1 MFEYFL
7 CLNIVYII
15 IATDMLIDIPF
26 SPFSPLSPSLPSWP
40 STPGIPILPT
50 LPLGP
55 AVPGLPGGPWGP
67 GKLQLSWDEW
77 IVKLRP
83 FLDESTVST
92 ENRDSRQTASSN
104 WCMMQLCLQTE
115 QMGPD
120 LCSGEFPWISCIYIY
135 RVVHRNKHH
144 QPHYIHAGCN
154 LSY

>member
-1 MFEYFL
+1 MNTYQVKIKIWILWILFFI
-7 CLNIVYII
+7 NG
-15 IATDMLIDIPF
+15 IAAAQYTVPV

-55 AVPGLPGGPWGP
+55 TVPGLPGGPRGP

-77 IVKLRP
+77 MVKLRP
-83 FLDESTVST
+83 FLDEYIVT
-92 ENRDSRQTASSN
+92 ENRDSRQTASGN

-120 LCSGEFPWISCIYIY
+120 LCSGEFPWISCIHI
-135 RVVHRNKHH
+135 
-144 QPHYIHAGCN
+144 
-154 LSY
+154 